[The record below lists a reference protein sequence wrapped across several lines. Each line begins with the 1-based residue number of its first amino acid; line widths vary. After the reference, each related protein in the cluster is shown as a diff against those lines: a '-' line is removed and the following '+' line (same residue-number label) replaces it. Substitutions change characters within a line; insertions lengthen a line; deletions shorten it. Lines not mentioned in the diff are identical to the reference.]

1 MDNVVLVFYL
11 VGLLPKLAALLA
23 GMAVV
28 FAVLGA
34 VYLIIGGIISSDTL
48 TWRGNKTEGQ
58 IMRAEAFFNNLKSNV
73 IKITLLA
80 FLLFTISSVIPS
92 KENMYMMLAAKT
104 TEIVVTSEK
113 GQQTLDNII
122 GAVDHQLC
130 LLSGLDACPS
140 KE

>member
-11 VGLLPKLAALLA
+11 VGLLPKLAAVLA
-23 GMAVV
+23 GLAVV
-28 FAVLGA
+28 FAGIGAIYVVGGCIVSSEVLSRRSWSTDEQ
-34 VYLIIGGIISSDTL
+34 II
-48 TWRGNKTEGQ
+48 
-58 IMRAEAFFNNLKSNV
+58 RAEAFFNNLKSTV
-73 IKITLLA
+73 IKITLLV
-80 FLLFTISSVIPS
+80 FLLFTLSSVIPS